1 MKGKNRNFT
10 RLELLHNVINRVF
23 CHKFLLTLIIIVVI
37 LMEKIV
43 RKISLIKF
51 YFKNF
56 KDENKVKILNC
67 VLLFNSI
74 IFGRRI
80 IFIIIVK

>member
-10 RLELLHNVINRVF
+10 RLELLQNVINRVF

-67 VLLFNSI
+67 VSLFNSI